1 MTAFAQNT
9 RDEVRIQGDGTI
21 SGALSAQPGMK
32 QQTYVAEA
40 RAYRTIPLECPIC
53 GSDAVVEVDD
63 PQEPEMFWRYM
74 CGCSDMGCEN
84 YYLPRRSFAS
94 REDAIADWNGSV
106 LLNSYSIDYK
116 QTPKTNE
123 NVCHTLTR
131 EGEGGIH
138 SAVAYAEQ
146 SGCLTPWDVQS
157 KRVFSQDGLGPTLYS
172 GERSGQQQ
180 QSVLTNSEPCV
191 MASGQSNA
199 EIGVGGV
206 APTLTLLHEAPLLVM
221 GKTCSRPSA
230 PQTAASSS
238 STTNP
243 STAEGSCSTQDG
255 SGPDTICMAD
265 DNARAA
271 VDENLSGSLKV
282 GGGTP
287 FVAFRLTETT

>member
-21 SGALSAQPGMK
+21 SGALAAQPGMK

-53 GSDAVVEVDD
+53 GSDAVVKVDD

-146 SGCLTPWDVQS
+146 SGCLTPWDNQGWRVNSTDGVSPTLSEKGSGSAATGAPCVLTQADGTGCLTPWDVQS
-157 KRVFSQDGLGPTLYS
+157 KRIFPEGGCAPTLQS
-172 GERSGQQQ
+172 GTHEHNQHVAEPL
-180 QSVLTNSEPCV
+180 VL
-191 MASGQSNA
+191 ASAHYNA
-199 EIGVGGV
+199 EIG
-206 APTLTLLHEAPLLVM
+206 E
-221 GKTCSRPSA
+221 
-230 PQTAASSS
+230 
-238 STTNP
+238 
-243 STAEGSCSTQDG
+243 
-255 SGPDTICMAD
+255 
-265 DNARAA
+265 
-271 VDENLSGSLKV
+271 
-282 GGGTP
+282 GGGWP
-287 FVAFRLTETT
+287 PL

>member
-9 RDEVRIQGDGTI
+9 RDEVRVQGDGTI
-21 SGALSAQPGMK
+21 SGALAAQPGMK
-32 QQTYVAEA
+32 QTTYVAEA

-53 GSDAVVEVDD
+53 GLKAVVQVDD

-116 QTPKTNE
+116 QTPKTNW

-157 KRVFSQDGLGPTLYS
+157 KRIFPEGGCAPTLQS
-172 GERSGQQQ
+172 GTHEAQNIQP
-180 QSVLTNSEPCV
+180 VV
-191 MASGQSNA
+191 MASTHSHT
-199 EIGVGGV
+199 EIGEGGGPHSDCPHPEGCACTSNGEDV
-206 APTLTLLHEAPLLVM
+206 F
-221 GKTCSRPSA
+221 PSLCA
-230 PQTAASSS
+230 T
-238 STTNP
+238 
-243 STAEGSCSTQDG
+243 DG
-255 SGPDTICMAD
+255 SKQFI
-265 DNARAA
+265 DNQSVNSGRLLLDARR
-271 VDENLSGSLKV
+271 EW
-282 GGGTP
+282 P
-287 FVAFRLTETT
+287 